1 MATVSK
7 PLKWHGGKHYLAD
20 RIISLIPPHTHYVE
34 PYAGGLSVLFAK
46 PAELIEGHS
55 EVVNDL
61 NGNLVNFWDV
71 LSRSESFGE
80 LVRIC
85 EATPFSEEVWD
96 SAQEMEACKAV
107 RTTRDVKQAWAFF
120 IKYRQSRQGLGKDF
134 ATLSRRRTRRGM
146 NEQVSSWLSA
156 VEGLPEAHERL
167 KRVVVLNR
175 DALAVIGQQDGS
187 DTFFYLDPPYLHDT
201 RVTTSDYEFEM
212 GESDHSEL
220 LELLCHIEGKFILS
234 GYPSGIYD
242 KWERAGHWKRVDIE
256 IDNKASSKKTK
267 QKKIECLW
275 MNFTPPD

>member
-85 EATPFSEEVWD
+85 EATPFSEEVWN
-96 SAQEMEACKAV
+96 SAKEMEACKAV

-175 DALAVIGQQDGS
+175 DALAVIGQQDGP

-212 GESDHSEL
+212 GESDHSKL
-220 LELLCHIEGKFILS
+220 LELL
-234 GYPSGIYD
+234 
-242 KWERAGHWKRVDIE
+242 
-256 IDNKASSKKTK
+256 
-267 QKKIECLW
+267 
-275 MNFTPPD
+275 

>member
-85 EATPFSEEVWD
+85 EATPFSEEVWN

-107 RTTRDVKQAWAFF
+107 RTTRDVKPCCPSQH
-120 IKYRQSRQGLGKDF
+120 SGLF
-134 ATLSRRRTRRGM
+134 
-146 NEQVSSWLSA
+146 
-156 VEGLPEAHERL
+156 
-167 KRVVVLNR
+167 
-175 DALAVIGQQDGS
+175 
-187 DTFFYLDPPYLHDT
+187 
-201 RVTTSDYEFEM
+201 
-212 GESDHSEL
+212 
-220 LELLCHIEGKFILS
+220 C
-234 GYPSGIYD
+234 
-242 KWERAGHWKRVDIE
+242 
-256 IDNKASSKKTK
+256 ASSRHFPMRESEIRRDFSRVYSGK
-267 QKKIECLW
+267 
-275 MNFTPPD
+275 P